1 MERVPRDR
9 CSLDILSVK
18 KEAKLAAS
26 EVNDVQVGRGDAD
39 LRQSNLLTIVF
50 YSYLPLKSNVL
61 FPPVRR
67 GKVGNAWNSVT

>member
-18 KEAKLAAS
+18 KEAKLSTS

-39 LRQSNLLTIVF
+39 LRQSNLLTVCQR
-50 YSYLPLKSNVL
+50 
-61 FPPVRR
+61 RR
-67 GKVGNAWNSVT
+67 GQKTI